1 MTKYEITRYELVNNG
16 IYHFKKLTIDGRCHI
31 QEFYDSIKDNPKL
44 LDKFDAIISYM
55 DNMSPQIRYP
65 DTKFKHINDVGRSD
79 VFEFKRK
86 PLRVYVVK
94 QEPDIC
100 VVLGGMKT
108 DQKPDIKWLK
118 KALKDFKTNKSN
130 NE

>member
-1 MTKYEITRYELVNNG
+1 M
-16 IYHFKKLTIDGRCHI
+16 
-31 QEFYDSIKDNPKL
+31 

-65 DTKFKHINDVGRSD
+65 DTKFKHINDVCRSD
-79 VFEFKRK
+79 VFEFKKK

-94 QEPDIC
+94 QEPDIY